1 MTTLTKADE
10 AAWPNWNTASEP
22 AVQTKPEKTRLLLV
36 DDDDD
41 FREAASAEL
50 EYLGFDVTAIS
61 NGEAML
67 DSFAAGKEVDVIVL
81 DWCMPTQ
88 VGIDLLPR
96 LRANGITVP
105 VVFLTGVPAAAYESA
120 ALDGGA
126 FDFVDKSR
134 GLPILAKRLRRVLET
149 AVKDQKDTPA
159 KEDLTYGKLTL
170 RPGVTRAY
178 WDGADVNLTVTEFNI
193 VYLMV
198 RNAGDYVTYRAI
210 YDCVHHVG
218 FIAGSGDDG
227 FRANVRSA
235 IKRIRNKFRARDDG
249 FSEIE
254 NFSAFGY
261 RWRAL

>member
-1 MTTLTKADE
+1 MTILTKVDGT
-10 AAWPNWNTASEP
+10 AWPNWNAVSEP
-22 AVQTKPEKTRLLLV
+22 AAPSKPERTRLLLV

-41 FREAASAEL
+41 FREAAAAEL
-50 EYLGFDVTAIS
+50 EYLGFEVTAIS

-81 DWCMPTQ
+81 DWCMPNSI
-88 VGIDLLPR
+88 GIDLLPK

-134 GLPILAKRLRRVLET
+134 GLPILAKRLRRVMEATGQKET
-149 AVKDQKDTPA
+149 SAA
-159 KEDLTYGKLTL
+159 REDLTYGKLTL
-170 RPGVTRAY
+170 RPAVTRAY
-178 WDGADVNLTVTEFNI
+178 WDGIDVNLTVTEFNI

-198 RNAGDYVTYRAI
+198 RDAGDYVTYRAI

-235 IKRIRNKFRARDDG
+235 IKRIRNKFRAQDDG

>member
-1 MTTLTKADE
+1 MTTLSKVDG
-10 AAWPNWNTASEP
+10 AAWSNWSTASE
-22 AVQTKPEKTRLLLV
+22 AVEPNKPERIRLLLV

-41 FREAASAEL
+41 FREAAAAEL
-50 EYLGFDVTAIS
+50 DYLGFDVTTIS
-61 NGEAML
+61 SGEAML
-67 DSFAAGKEVDVIVL
+67 NSFAAGKEVDVIVL
-81 DWCMPTQ
+81 DWCMPSE
-88 VGIDLLPR
+88 VGIDLLPQ
-96 LRANGITVP
+96 LRAKGVTVP

-149 AVKDQKDTPA
+149 TGQKDMPVQ
-159 KEDLTYGKLTL
+159 EDTTYGKLTL
-170 RPGVTRAY
+170 RPSVTRAY

-218 FIAGSGDDG
+218 FIAGSGDEG

-235 IKRIRNKFRARDDG
+235 IKRIRNKFRAQDDG